1 MTGGTS
7 ENATEAG
14 AFANVLAW
22 SVLLFLLLPITIII
36 PISLTDQ
43 RFLSLPQHSISFQH
57 YATFFTSP
65 RWLDST
71 GQSLVIAAVSTVLA
85 VAAGTL
91 CAIGCWKISSRLSE
105 LVRALMLLPIIVP
118 SIVYALGIFRLWIRL
133 GLLDT
138 YLGVILVHAVTG
150 IPYVVI
156 TVSAALAGFDPRL
169 EQAARGMGA
178 SLAQTLRWVI
188 LPRIMPGVL
197 SGAIFAFVHSWDEA
211 VLILFIASRALFTLP
226 RRMWDGINE
235 NLDPV
240 MAVAA
245 CVMIALSLLMLGLDL
260 ALRRRRAS

>member
-1 MTGGTS
+1 MTGGGT
-7 ENATEAG
+7 ERATEAG
-14 AFANVLAW
+14 PFANVLAW

-43 RFLSLPQHSISFQH
+43 RFLSLPQQAISFQH
-57 YATFFTSP
+57 YVTFFTSP

-91 CAIGCWKISSRLSE
+91 CAIGCWRISSRLSE

-138 YLGVILVHAVTG
+138 YLGVILVHGVTG

-178 SLAQTLRWVI
+178 SLLQTLRWVI
-188 LPRIMPGVL
+188 IPRIMPGVL

-245 CVMIALSLLMLGLDL
+245 CVMIALSLLMLAADL
-260 ALRRRRAS
+260 ALRRRGTS

>member
-1 MTGGTS
+1 MERTTH
-7 ENATEAG
+7 AG
-14 AFANVLAW
+14 PAANVLAW
-22 SVLLFLLLPITIII
+22 SILLFLLLPLSVVI
-36 PISLTDQ
+36 PLSLTDQ
-43 RFLSLPQHSISFQH
+43 RFLSMPQAGISFQH
-57 YATFFTSP
+57 YATFFSSP
-65 RWLDST
+65 RWLDAT
-71 GQSLVIAAVSTVLA
+71 GQSFVIAVASTIIA
-85 VAAGTL
+85 SAAGTL
-91 CAIGCWKISSRLSE
+91 CAIGCWRISSRASE

-118 SIVYALGIFRLWIRL
+118 SIVYALGIFRLWISL

-138 YLGVILVHAVTG
+138 YLGVIIVHAVTG

-156 TVSAALAGFDPRL
+156 TVSAALANFDPRL

-178 SLAQTLRWVI
+178 SLGQTLRWVI
-188 LPRIMPGVL
+188 IPRILPGVL

-245 CVMIALSLLMLGLDL
+245 CVMIALSLLLLAADL
-260 ALRRRRAS
+260 WLRRNRAG